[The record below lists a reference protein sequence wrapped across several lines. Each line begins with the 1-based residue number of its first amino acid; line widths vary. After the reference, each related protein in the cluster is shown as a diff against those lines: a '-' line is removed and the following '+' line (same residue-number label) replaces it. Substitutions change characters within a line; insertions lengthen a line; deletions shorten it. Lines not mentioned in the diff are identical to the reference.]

1 MGESLIHHEHIQGI
15 CYMIDSFLMVM
26 NNIYF
31 SDINIIYKEID
42 IYI

>member
-1 MGESLIHHEHIQGI
+1 
-15 CYMIDSFLMVM
+15 MIDSFLMVM